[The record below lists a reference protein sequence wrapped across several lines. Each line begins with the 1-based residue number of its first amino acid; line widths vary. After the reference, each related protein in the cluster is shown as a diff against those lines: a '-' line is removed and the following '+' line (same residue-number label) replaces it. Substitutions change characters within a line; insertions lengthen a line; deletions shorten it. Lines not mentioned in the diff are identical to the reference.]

1 MKWQQKAA
9 TSKEP
14 DDCFDIQDS
23 EIGLCCQIIW
33 LNTLNRRFHL
43 FLQQASNYS
52 QFSAQVTTPA
62 NSMIDSGM

>member
-14 DDCFDIQDS
+14 DDCIDIQDS

-33 LNTLNRRFHL
+33 LNTLNRRF
-43 FLQQASNYS
+43 FIYFYSRQAIIL
-52 QFSAQVTTPA
+52 FSAQVTTPA
-62 NSMIDSGM
+62 DSMIDIGM